1 MDGMVH
7 NDKGIHMDGGTR
19 NTDNVRND
27 DDDGVH
33 SSHVHKDDNMNV
45 DGNHDRE
52 MELESF
58 SHLLFFS
65 YFIL

>member
-7 NDKGIHMDGGTR
+7 NDKDTHMDGGTR

-27 DDDGVH
+27 DDGVH
-33 SSHVHKDDNMNV
+33 SGDIHKGDSVTV
-45 DGNHDRE
+45 DSNHDKE

-65 YFIL
+65 HFTL